1 MLHPRLTLDR
11 ATRLRLQEAA
21 AAHDWY
27 RLAGVASPPLEPWR
41 LMLMAAAAGLTDL
54 ERGELADRLALAG
67 EDRRLVAAPAER
79 RREAAAQLRRAD
91 LRPHQV
97 SRALQPLAGEELLLL
112 MAEEE
117 GQPRVWVRRELTELR
132 PLRLTLR
139 GGDLLDRGF
148 RPGPHIGHAL
158 EATREARLDG
168 VLGADGELGYALN
181 LLRRWAEED
190 PALTDELAEE
200 GG

>member
-1 MLHPRLTLDR
+1 
-11 ATRLRLQEAA
+11 LQEAA

-27 RLAGVASPPLEPWR
+27 RLTGVAEPPLEPWR
-41 LMLMAAAAGLTDL
+41 LMLMAAAGDL
-54 ERGELADRLALAG
+54 DDRERGELADRLALAG
-67 EDRRLVAAPAER
+67 EDRRLLAAPAER
-79 RREAAAQLRRAD
+79 LSEPRALLRRAD

-112 MAEEE
+112 MAEESGE
-117 GQPRVWVRRELTELR
+117 ARVWVRRELTELR
-132 PLRLTLR
+132 PLQLRLR
-139 GGDLLDRGF
+139 GGDLVERGF

-168 VLGADGELGYALN
+168 VLGPDGELGYALN

-190 PALTDELAEE
+190 PAMAAEAAEE
-200 GG
+200 RW